1 MCTGSDVLSKAVLMV
16 EGLIVH
22 LGIEGTS
29 VQFLGCLLNKA
40 RQPTSEI
47 LGDRGGEDTPGH
59 IPNPVVKLSSADGTS
74 LVTGWESRSLPRISL
89 LDSQP
94 HRPHTPAW
102 PGDSFSLT
110 PTPATSVDRH
120 APLA

>member
-29 VQFLGCLLNKA
+29 VQFLGCLVNKA
-40 RQPTSEI
+40 DTPTSEI

-59 IPNPVVKLSSADGTS
+59 IPNPAVKLSSADGTS

-94 HRPHTPAW
+94 RL
-102 PGDSFSLT
+102 S
-110 PTPATSVDRH
+110 
-120 APLA
+120 